1 MRHIPE
7 LLFLALDYYRY
18 PSPYDER
25 RSTAPLPPGVGELLA
40 APSHCLNDDNIEQT
54 AADLAVD
61 PDDCRNALLRY
72 IELLLF
78 TGLGDDHRVLG
89 VPADADAAQIRQHYQ
104 RLQQLF
110 ALDWGEASTELAER
124 HAQRVET
131 AWAVLGEP
139 VAPDA
144 AAADAAAA
152 TAARTTEVVTP
163 TVVPSAPRP
172 AESPA
177 EPPVE
182 AAAEPADEE
191 PPEPQPAPTPA
202 PAVQAP
208 KADVAAAPA
217 PPVVSQATD
226 TDTAGNGSRGPL
238 PYVAVALVLSLAGGW
253 YLFDRTSELTVSS
266 VSELQRPPGTALP
279 EPGPEPEPEP
289 DTRVDTGDSGE
300 ETQAPEEVV
309 LTLDELAPVESAA
322 SDGVVGLA
330 SAADSATDSNA
341 VALVEPQSD
350 VAPITDAELSELLR
364 AFTTHYRAMDA
375 AAFTALFAADA
386 QTPDAQG
393 SDAIRAYFQRVFAGV
408 RIQGLQVT
416 EVNWEPGAAPRR
428 GWARMDITGAPRR
441 RGQAQTLAA
450 SIDFEIDRGA
460 DGALQITRMIY

>member
-40 APSHCLNDDNIEQT
+40 APSHCLSDDNIEQT

-61 PDDCRNALLRY
+61 PDDCRNALVRY

-131 AWAVLGEP
+131 AWAALGE
-139 VAPDA
+139 
-144 AAADAAAA
+144 
-152 TAARTTEVVTP
+152 
-163 TVVPSAPRP
+163 
-172 AESPA
+172 PA

-182 AAAEPADEE
+182 AAAEPAAEPADEA
-191 PPEPQPAPTPA
+191 PPEPTPA

-208 KADVAAAPA
+208 KADVTAAPA
-217 PPVVSQATD
+217 PPVVAQATD
-226 TDTAGNGSRGPL
+226 TDAPGNGSRGPL
-238 PYVAVALVLSLAGGW
+238 PYAAVALVLVLAGGW

-266 VSELQRPPGTALP
+266 VSELQRPPGTAVP

-289 DTRVDTGDSGE
+289 DTRADTGDSSE

-309 LTLDELAPVESAA
+309 LTLDEPAPVESAA
-322 SDGVVGLA
+322 IDGVVGLA

-393 SDAIRAYFQRVFAGV
+393 SDVIRAYFQRVFAGV